1 MANDLQMVPSF
12 RTIVVGIRDPKERKV
27 YPLSWSDTR
36 KIQTLIY
43 YCFSKV
49 VDSEIKDPVSIYQFI
64 FETIYENLIL
74 VANLVLDGEDITGEE
89 LSAAQA
95 TELANIVYDMNFEII
110 VKNLQ
115 SLLQKASMLM
125 EKAEKKA

>member
-1 MANDLQMVPSF
+1 MSNGLQMIPSF
-12 RTIVVGIRDPKERKV
+12 RTIVVGIKDPQERKV

-74 VANLVLDGEDITGEE
+74 VANLVLEGEDITGEE

>member
-1 MANDLQMVPSF
+1 MSNGLQMVPSF
-12 RTIVVGIRDPKERKV
+12 RTIVVIKDPQERKV

>member
-1 MANDLQMVPSF
+1 MSNGLQMIPSF
-12 RTIVVGIRDPKERKV
+12 RTIVVGIKDPQERKV

-74 VANLVLDGEDITGEE
+74 VANLVLEGEDITGEE

-115 SLLQKASMLM
+115 SLLQKASKLM